1 MKSFSPLDADHT
13 QWCLPAKKPKYCAKA
28 AFEEL
33 QDVFDGECPEPSKV
47 PGYDQCILETNNDE
61 MPHCLPFV
69 YKPEYCSENS
79 WNDIHKKVFQ
89 FQ

>member
-1 MKSFSPLDADHT
+1 MKSYSPDGADHT
-13 QWCLPAKKPKYCAKA
+13 QRCLPAIKPKYCAKA
-28 AFEEL
+28 AFERL
-33 QDVFDGECPEPSKV
+33 QDVFDGGCPEPSKI
-47 PGYDQCILETNNDE
+47 PGYKQCILETNNDE

-69 YKPEYCSENS
+69 YKPEFCSKNS